1 MVEDIYA
8 MKNEILKQAK
18 KELEERGPERMDVD
32 RLGEMVDMVKDLA
45 EAEKSCWEASYY
57 RKINEAMEG
66 SSGYGST
73 GSPANGGAMGYG
85 GQGGGGQGGS
95 SGGGG
100 GSQGGGGG
108 GRSGYG
114 SMARQGYGGGMMGY
128 GELIEKLGEE
138 FRNMPPE
145 ERMMMKSKVLSI
157 MGGM

>member
-57 RKINEAMEG
+57 RKINAAMEG

-73 GSPANGGAMGYG
+73 GSPANGGTMGYG
-85 GQGGGGQGGS
+85 GQGGGQ
-95 SGGGG
+95 GGG
-100 GSQGGGGG
+100 GSQGGGGGG

-114 SMARQGYGGGMMGY
+114 SMARQGYNGGGSMGHS
-128 GELIEKLGEE
+128 ELIEKLGEE

-145 ERMMMKSKVLSI
+145 EKMMMKSKVLSI